1 MSEAPKTVE
10 EPVAAAPATETPAA
24 EAVVES
30 TPAVTEPATETPAT
44 TTTEPATTEAA
55 APVKEEVK
63 PVEEGVLGYKAP
75 GLLKGF
81 IFQKKFFWFGS
92 EPVETKSWEPTKW
105 GR

>member
-24 EAVVES
+24 EPVVES
-30 TPAVTEPATETPAT
+30 TPAVTEPATETPAA
-44 TTTEPATTEAA
+44 TTEPTTTEAA

-75 GLLKGF
+75 GLLK
-81 IFQKKFFWFGS
+81 
-92 EPVETKSWEPTKW
+92 
-105 GR
+105 